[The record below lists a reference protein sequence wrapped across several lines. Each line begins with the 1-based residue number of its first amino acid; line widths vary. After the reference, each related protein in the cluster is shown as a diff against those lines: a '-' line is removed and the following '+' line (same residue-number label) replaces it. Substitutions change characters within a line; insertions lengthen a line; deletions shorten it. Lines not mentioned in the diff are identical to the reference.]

1 VKISCNYATT
11 RCENTIVRRFGI
23 ERSQNTN
30 FFLLLFCYK
39 RRAIVSKSDG
49 NPITFLKSLVS
60 K

>member
-30 FFLLLFCYK
+30 FFYYYFATK
-39 RRAIVSKSDG
+39 GV
-49 NPITFLKSLVS
+49 P
-60 K
+60 